1 MRKIFFLSFFSIVFF
16 SQISSVSATSCTD
29 AQIPA
34 RTGFCAPS
42 FDDCIPP
49 TFAVLTN
56 DCGTSNDVVCCIT
69 SSGSGSTSSTGSGSG
84 FGSTSSGGSTSS
96 TGSGSGSGSTPSGGS
111 TSSTESG
118 SGSGG
123 GLNYCPEGFTVKA
136 GTCFPLSETV
146 GGLSSIS
153 VFDLVARVLNWL
165 LGILGVLGV
174 LAFVI
179 SGIQYLVSVGDEDLA
194 KTAKRNI
201 TYTIIGLVVA
211 LAGLIIV
218 NTIAGLTE
226 VK

>member
-42 FDDCIPP
+42 FDDCILP

-84 FGSTSSGGSTSS
+84 FGSTS
-96 TGSGSGSGSTPSGGS
+96 SGGS

-218 NTIAGLTE
+218 NTIAGLTGAGQ
-226 VK
+226 

>member
-16 SQISSVSATSCTD
+16 SQISSVSATPCTD
-29 AQIPA
+29 FDNHA
-34 RTGFCAPS
+34 RTGSCATNADSCSGAPAS
-42 FDDCIPP
+42 
-49 TFAVLTN
+49 TN
-56 DCGTSNDVVCCIT
+56 DCGAGICCIT
-69 SSGSGSTSSTGSGSG
+69 SDGSGSTSSTGSDS
-84 FGSTSSGGSTSS
+84 
-96 TGSGSGSGSTPSGGS
+96 GSGSGSGSTPSGGS
-111 TSSTESG
+111 TSSTG
-118 SGSGG
+118 SDSGG
-123 GLNYCPEGFTVKA
+123 GLNYCLEGSTVKA
-136 GTCFPLSETV
+136 GTCLPLSKTV

-218 NTIAGLTE
+218 NTIAGLTGAGQ
-226 VK
+226 

>member
-69 SSGSGSTSSTGSGSG
+69 SSGS
-84 FGSTSSGGSTSS
+84 GSTSS

-218 NTIAGLTE
+218 NTIAGLTGAGQ
-226 VK
+226 

>member
-84 FGSTSSGGSTSS
+84 FGSTS
-96 TGSGSGSGSTPSGGS
+96 SGGS

-218 NTIAGLTE
+218 NTIAGLTGAGQ
-226 VK
+226 

>member
-84 FGSTSSGGSTSS
+84 FGSTS
-96 TGSGSGSGSTPSGGS
+96 SGGS

>member
-42 FDDCIPP
+42 FDDCILP

-69 SSGSGSTSSTGSGSG
+69 SSGSGSTSSTGSDS
-84 FGSTSSGGSTSS
+84 
-96 TGSGSGSGSTPSGGS
+96 GSGSGSGSTPSGGS
-111 TSSTESG
+111 TSSTG
-118 SGSGG
+118 SDSGG
-123 GLNYCPEGFTVKA
+123 GLNYCLEGSTVKA
-136 GTCFPLSETV
+136 GTCLPLSKTV

-218 NTIAGLTE
+218 NTIAGLTGAGQ
-226 VK
+226 